1 VARGLAVSAG
11 EGGDAEEVG
20 AESSLRVG
28 ELWGG
33 RSAFRLEERA
43 AREAVE
49 PGAGPLC
56 GFAKELALFL
66 FGFPGLFL
74 FFKVRL
80 GFGECCFGL
89 LGALLERVELRLV
102 CLDVFLDGRDLCLG
116 FFQLLFLTLCADS
129 LRRSAPRPD

>member
-11 EGGDAEEVG
+11 EGGNAEEVG
-20 AESSLRVG
+20 AEGSLRVC

-43 AREAVE
+43 AGEAVE

-56 GFAKELALFL
+56 GFAEELALFF

-74 FFKVRL
+74 LFKVGF

-89 LGALLERVELRLV
+89 LGALLERVELSLV
-102 CLDVFLDGRDLCLG
+102 RFDVFLDGRDLCLG
-116 FFQLLFLTLCADS
+116 FFQLLFLALCADS
-129 LRRSAPRPD
+129 LRRSTPRPD